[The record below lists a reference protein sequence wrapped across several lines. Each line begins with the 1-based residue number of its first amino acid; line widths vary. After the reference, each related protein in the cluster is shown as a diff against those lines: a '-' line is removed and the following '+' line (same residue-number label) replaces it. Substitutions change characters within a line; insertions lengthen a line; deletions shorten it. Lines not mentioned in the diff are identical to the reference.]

1 MLSVAMITKEDKLVK
16 TKINRWLSKK
26 LHMRGAQFF
35 YHFGVLEYV
44 VMIEK
49 LHPKGTSCGA

>member
-1 MLSVAMITKEDKLVK
+1 MLNYDKLVK

-35 YHFGVLEYV
+35 YHFGVLGYV
-44 VMIEK
+44 VIIEK
-49 LHPKGTSCGA
+49 L

>member
-1 MLSVAMITKEDKLVK
+1 MNPNNDKLVK

-35 YHFGVLEYV
+35 YHFGVLGYV
-44 VMIEK
+44 VII
-49 LHPKGTSCGA
+49 